1 MAKPLAGDGFV
12 IMPGVGAEAEKCNQR
27 SGPGVDAAM
36 GKAFGYI
43 QGCAGA
49 EFPALPSRL
58 NIRLK
63 EAVPRII
70 IIIFLKASRIY

>member
-1 MAKPLAGDGFV
+1 MPKPLAGNGFV
-12 IMPGVGAEAEKCNQR
+12 VMPGIGPEAEKSDQR
-27 SGPGVDAAM
+27 TVPGVDAAM

-63 EAVPRII
+63 EAVPRVI

>member
-1 MAKPLAGDGFV
+1 MAEPLAGDGYV
-12 IMPGVGAEAEKCNQR
+12 VMAGVGPETEKSDQR
-27 SGPGVDAAM
+27 PGPDVDAAM
-36 GKAFGYI
+36 GKAFGNL